1 MVGVVLFLSTGCG
14 GFNATPA
21 FSPLMFFMPGLA
33 NTSQPT
39 HVVPPQTATGMTNG
53 VLAKLN

>member
-1 MVGVVLFLSTGCG
+1 MVGVVLFLGTGCG

-39 HVVPPQTATGMTNG
+39 HVAPLQTVQVMTNG
-53 VLAKLN
+53 ALAKLN

>member
-1 MVGVVLFLSTGCG
+1 MVGIVLFLGTGCG

-33 NTSQPT
+33 DTSQPT
-39 HVVPPQTATGMTNG
+39 HGVPPQTAQVMTNA